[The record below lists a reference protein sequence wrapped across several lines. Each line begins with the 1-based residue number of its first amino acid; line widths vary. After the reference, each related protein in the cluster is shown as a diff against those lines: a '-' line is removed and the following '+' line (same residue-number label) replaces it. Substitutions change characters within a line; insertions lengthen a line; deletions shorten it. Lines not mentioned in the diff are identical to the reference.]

1 MVTMFGY
8 DRAHPSS
15 RAARREAGELED
27 LLLSTE
33 VVEAFLTEIVD
44 SAVAV
49 VGGDVSAAVT
59 LLRDGRPAT
68 LACSDARAARYDQAQ
83 YGHHEGPSLTAMRVR
98 EIVLIED
105 LAQGETFSE
114 YRLRA
119 LALGVRSTLSVPLD
133 ARNHCVGVLNLYSRH
148 AYAFGPSEQS
158 EARRFADEA
167 SRVLSLTLR
176 LAHDLEITA
185 QLRAAVASRTVIDQA
200 IGILMSQYRCDPD
213 ASSAL
218 LVAASRDRK
227 VTLGA
232 VAAAITTAV
241 SEKPSTNGHH
251 FRV

>member
-1 MVTMFGY
+1 MFGY
-8 DRAHPSS
+8 DWAHPSN
-15 RAARREAGELED
+15 RAARRAARELED
-27 LLLSTE
+27 LFFSTE
-33 VVEAFLTEIVD
+33 VVEDFLTEIVN

-59 LLRDGRPAT
+59 LSRNGRPAT
-68 LACSDARAARYDQAQ
+68 LAYSDARAARYDQAQ
-83 YGHHEGPSLTAMRVR
+83 YSHHAGPSLTAMRVR

-105 LAQGETFSE
+105 LTRGETFSE

-119 LALGVRSTLSVPLD
+119 LALGVRSALSVPLD

-158 EARRFADEA
+158 EVRRFADEV

-176 LAHDLEITA
+176 LAHDIEITA

-200 IGILMSQYRCDPD
+200 IGIVMSQYQCDPD
-213 ASSAL
+213 VASAL
-218 LVAASRDRK
+218 LAAASRDRK

-232 VAAAITTAV
+232 VAADITTAV
-241 SEKPSTNGHH
+241 SEKPPTNGHH